1 MPTSSHVISVK
12 LQLTLAKQLNER
24 PGKKKVAVTIS
35 FIGKTAYS
43 TLKDLCLPD
52 LPAHKT
58 YDQLRQILKDYHKP
72 KVLEVAETYRFHH
85 DHTVQTET
93 ESVAEYANKLKRLAV
108 NCNFGPYLTRALR
121 DQFVGGVRSQTTKK
135 KLLSEDRTFDQA
147 LKVAQAD
154 ELAEKESKLLQGNS
168 DTSSAG
174 ILPVNAVH
182 KKSFSAQ
189 ESQRQT
195 DPKSKM
201 GGKQCFRCGSPQH
214 LADKCSHV
222 ESTCNY
228 CGKPGH
234 LAKACFKKTKEF
246 GGNNTTHQVIASCTV
261 YMKSVKY
268 SGNSSIT
275 PPLYKLTVTTED
287 QEVPME
293 VDTGS
298 SVTLLSSA
306 DFTKIGGQ
314 VAKLRPP
321 TVLLKSYTG
330 DIIQCMSW

>member
-1 MPTSSHVISVK
+1 M
-12 LQLTLAKQLNER
+12 
-24 PGKKKVAVTIS
+24 
-35 FIGKTAYS
+35 
-43 TLKDLCLPD
+43 
-52 LPAHKT
+52 
-58 YDQLRQILKDYHKP
+58 
-72 KVLEVAETYRFHH
+72 
-85 DHTVQTET
+85 
-93 ESVAEYANKLKRLAV
+93 
-108 NCNFGPYLTRALR
+108 
-121 DQFVGGVRSQTTKK
+121 RSQTTKK

-222 ESTCNY
+222 EFTCNY

-234 LAKACFKKTKEF
+234 LAKACLYSLYEKCEIFWKFVNYTALIQTYSYNWRPGNPYGSCYGQFCDIVEF
-246 GGNNTTHQVIASCTV
+246 C
-261 YMKSVKY
+261 
-268 SGNSSIT
+268 
-275 PPLYKLTVTTED
+275 
-287 QEVPME
+287 
-293 VDTGS
+293 
-298 SVTLLSSA
+298 
-306 DFTKIGGQ
+306 
-314 VAKLRPP
+314 
-321 TVLLKSYTG
+321 
-330 DIIQCMSW
+330 

>member
-1 MPTSSHVISVK
+1 M
-12 LQLTLAKQLNER
+12 
-24 PGKKKVAVTIS
+24 
-35 FIGKTAYS
+35 
-43 TLKDLCLPD
+43 
-52 LPAHKT
+52 
-58 YDQLRQILKDYHKP
+58 
-72 KVLEVAETYRFHH
+72 
-85 DHTVQTET
+85 
-93 ESVAEYANKLKRLAV
+93 
-108 NCNFGPYLTRALR
+108 
-121 DQFVGGVRSQTTKK
+121 RSQTTKK

-234 LAKACFKKTKEF
+234 LAKACFKKKKEF
-246 GGNNTTHQVIASCTV
+246 GGNNTTHQVIAAPTSGTCTKEEHENSVPSCTV
-261 YMKSVKY
+261 YIKSVKS

-275 PPLYKLTVTTED
+275 PPLHKLTVTIED
-287 QEVPME
+287 QE
-293 VDTGS
+293 S
-298 SVTLLSSA
+298 LW
-306 DFTKIGGQ
+306 
-314 VAKLRPP
+314 KLIRA
-321 TVLLKSYTG
+321 VL
-330 DIIQCMSW
+330 